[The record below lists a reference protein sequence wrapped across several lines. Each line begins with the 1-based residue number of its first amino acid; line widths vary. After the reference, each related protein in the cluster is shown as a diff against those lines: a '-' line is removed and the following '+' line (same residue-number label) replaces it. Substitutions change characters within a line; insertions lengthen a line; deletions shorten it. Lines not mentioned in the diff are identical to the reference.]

1 MVNATRGRALFP
13 GVDLGV
19 FKGSGLVLQ
28 GTEGPGEG
36 CAVSFLQPQS
46 PPPCSHGTWCP
57 TPARPPAHL
66 WATASRVPRDSCQ
79 VTTAVS
85 PAEGSHHFVGQV
97 GGTGGPPV
105 GVLAGREG

>member
-19 FKGSGLVLQ
+19 FKGSGLV
-28 GTEGPGEG
+28 
-36 CAVSFLQPQS
+36 
-46 PPPCSHGTWCP
+46 
-57 TPARPPAHL
+57 L